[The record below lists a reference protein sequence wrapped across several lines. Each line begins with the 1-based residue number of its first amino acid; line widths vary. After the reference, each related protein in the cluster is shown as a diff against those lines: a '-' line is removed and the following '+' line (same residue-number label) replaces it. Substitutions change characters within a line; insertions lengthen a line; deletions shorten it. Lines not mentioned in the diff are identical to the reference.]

1 MDCNCQ
7 GIDIIG
13 IIQTI
18 LSVSSLVVAWRIP
31 VRIMQNQRY
40 ENLLQEYMG
49 NDYAEALEGVIDF
62 YVETCKSN
70 VDLIAIEY
78 NKLFNQKEKN
88 NSEEDKNSEKNKNL
102 QEDKFLKLHN
112 QRRLLSYFFWQLNSC
127 AKDSPS
133 LRRKIKKEFT
143 VNEAYIC
150 KILICM
156 NKVLEDNPKIFKD
169 ISSIKYEKIS
179 GIRGINK
186 SLFDFHNLLKNQN
199 RWSD

>member
-1 MDCNCQ
+1 MECSDKL
-7 GIDIIG
+7 G

-18 LSVSSLVVAWRIP
+18 LSALSLVVAWYIP
-31 VRIMQNQRY
+31 IRIMRNQRY
-40 ENLLQEYMG
+40 ENLLQEYTG
-49 NDYAEALEGVIDF
+49 NDYAEALQGVIDF

-70 VDLIAIEY
+70 IDLIPIEY
-78 NKLFNQKEKN
+78 NKLYTQKKESKN
-88 NSEEDKNSEKNKNL
+88 LEEDKFS
-102 QEDKFLKLHN
+102 KLHN

-133 LRRKIKKEFT
+133 LKRKIKKEFT

>member
-1 MDCNCQ
+1 MRQLKITKSITNRE
-7 GIDIIG
+7 
-13 IIQTI
+13 
-18 LSVSSLVVAWRIP
+18 SASLDK
-31 VRIMQNQRY
+31 Y
-40 ENLLQEYMG
+40 LQEIG
-49 NDYAEALEGVIDF
+49 
-62 YVETCKSN
+62 
-70 VDLIAIEY
+70 
-78 NKLFNQKEKN
+78 KEELN
-88 NSEEDKNSEKNKNL
+88 
-102 QEDKFLKLHN
+102 
-112 QRRLLSYFFWQLNSC
+112 FFWQLNSC
-127 AKDSPS
+127 AKDSSS
-133 LRRKIKKEFT
+133 LKRKIKKEFT

>member
-31 VRIMQNQRY
+31 VRIMRNQRY
-40 ENLLQEYMG
+40 ENLLQEYTG
-49 NDYAEALEGVIDF
+49 NDYAEALQGVIDF

-70 VDLIAIEY
+70 IDLIPIEY
-78 NKLFNQKEKN
+78 NKLYTQKKENVSKESKN
-88 NSEEDKNSEKNKNL
+88 LEEDKFS
-102 QEDKFLKLHN
+102 KLHN

-133 LRRKIKKEFT
+133 LKRKIKKEFT

-156 NKVLEDNPKIFKD
+156 NQVLEDNPKIFKD

>member
-1 MDCNCQ
+1 ME
-7 GIDIIG
+7 I
-13 IIQTI
+13 
-18 LSVSSLVVAWRIP
+18 
-31 VRIMQNQRY
+31 RY
-40 ENLLQEYMG
+40 EWEFKQIHNKRFIYRTFSLSRFWITTFMAALCLYTQKKENVSKESKNL
-49 NDYAEALEGVIDF
+49 
-62 YVETCKSN
+62 
-70 VDLIAIEY
+70 
-78 NKLFNQKEKN
+78 
-88 NSEEDKNSEKNKNL
+88 EEDK
-102 QEDKFLKLHN
+102 FPKLHN

-133 LRRKIKKEFT
+133 LKRKIKKEFT

>member
-7 GIDIIG
+7 GIDILG

-18 LSVSSLVVAWRIP
+18 LSVLSLVVAWRIP
-31 VRIMQNQRY
+31 IRIMQNQRY

-70 VDLIAIEY
+70 IDLIPIEY
-78 NKLFNQKEKN
+78 NKLYTQKKENVSKESKN
-88 NSEEDKNSEKNKNL
+88 LEEDKFS
-102 QEDKFLKLHN
+102 KLHN

-133 LRRKIKKEFT
+133 LKRKIKKEFT
-143 VNEAYIC
+143 ENEAYIC

>member
-7 GIDIIG
+7 GIDII
-13 IIQTI
+13 QTI
-18 LSVSSLVVAWRIP
+18 LSALSLVVAWYIP
-31 VRIMQNQRY
+31 IRIMRNQRY
-40 ENLLQEYMG
+40 ENLLQEYTG
-49 NDYAEALEGVIDF
+49 NDYAEALQGVIDF

-70 VDLIAIEY
+70 IDLIPIEY
-78 NKLFNQKEKN
+78 NKLYTQKKESVSKE
-88 NSEEDKNSEKNKNL
+88 SKNL
-102 QEDKFLKLHN
+102 EEDKFLKLHN

-133 LRRKIKKEFT
+133 LKRKIKKEFT

>member
-1 MDCNCQ
+1 MGYDL
-7 GIDIIG
+7 
-13 IIQTI
+13 IQTI
-18 LSVSSLVVAWRIP
+18 LSALSLVVAWRIP

-40 ENLLQEYMG
+40 ENLLQEYMA
-49 NDYAEALEGVIDF
+49 NDYAEALQGVIDF

-70 VDLIAIEY
+70 IDLIPIEY
-78 NKLFNQKEKN
+78 NKLYTQKKESVSKE
-88 NSEEDKNSEKNKNL
+88 SKNL
-102 QEDKFLKLHN
+102 EEDKFLKLHN